1 MIHLIRFVN
10 LKTLRDD
17 SFNSICK
24 SKTLRD
30 DSFIRFVNL
39 KDDLRDDSFN
49 SICKSKT
56 LRDDSFNSFDL

>member
-17 SFNSICK
+17 SFNSVCK
-24 SKTLRD
+24 SKTLR
-30 DSFIRFVNL
+30 V
-39 KDDLRDDSFN
+39 DSFN

-56 LRDDSFNSFDL
+56 L